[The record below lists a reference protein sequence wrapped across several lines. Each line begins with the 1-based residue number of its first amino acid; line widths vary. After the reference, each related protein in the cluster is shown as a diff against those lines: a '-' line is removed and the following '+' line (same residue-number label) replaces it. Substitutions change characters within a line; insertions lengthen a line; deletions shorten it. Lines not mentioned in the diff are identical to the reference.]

1 MIYLDYAANTPVDE
15 RVLAE
20 YVRASTQY
28 IANPNSLYQEGQR
41 AKNEIDKSSERI
53 CQLMGISDSE
63 VIYTSG
69 ASEANNLAIKGVARA
84 YRENGKHIIST
95 GLEHSSVSGAL
106 TYLQQA
112 GYEVEL
118 VRISRDGTIDLEHLE
133 ELLRKDTIL
142 VTITYGDSELGVCQP
157 ISEIKK
163 LIDRQSPQC
172 FFHTDATQVVGK
184 TELDMEAADLIT
196 FTPHKFYGLNGMGIL
211 LRKRH
216 VILEP
221 LIHGGKSTSI
231 YRSGTPV
238 TAWAVSTCK
247 ALELA
252 HEEMETRYK
261 IVENHSKK
269 LKEFFSSLPLCH
281 INSTEKSLP
290 HFQNVSIKDVKA
302 EAVQQKLDE
311 YNICIAT
318 KSACSVPNTPSR
330 AVFAVTKDKKLAK
343 CSFRISLSH
352 LTTQEQLAT
361 FMEVF
366 RKCYYELTE

>member
-28 IANPNSLYQEGQR
+28 IANPNSLYQEGKR

-53 CQLMGISDSE
+53 CQLIGITDSE

-112 GYEVEL
+112 GYEIDL
-118 VRISRDGTIDLEHLE
+118 VQILSDGTIDLEHLK
-133 ELLRKDTIL
+133 ELLRKDTVL
-142 VTITYGDSELGVCQP
+142 VTIAYGDSELGICQP
-157 ISEIKK
+157 IGEIKK
-163 LIDRQSPQC
+163 LIDKQSPQC

-184 TELDMEAADLIT
+184 ILLDIEAVDLIT
-196 FTPHKFYGLNGMGIL
+196 FTPHKFYGLNGMGVL
-211 LRKRH
+211 LRKKH
-216 VILEP
+216 IILEP

-238 TAWAVSTCK
+238 IAWAVSICK
-247 ALELA
+247 ALEIA
-252 HEEMETRYK
+252 YEEMEKRYATVDK
-261 IVENHSKK
+261 HSKK
-269 LKEFFSSLPLCH
+269 LIDFFNSLPLCH

-290 HFQNVSIKDVKA
+290 HFLNVSLKDIKA
-302 EAVQQKLDE
+302 ETVQQKLDE
-311 YNICIAT
+311 YGICIAT
-318 KSACSVPNTPSR
+318 KSACVVPNTPSR

-352 LTTQEQLAT
+352 MTTQEQVAT
-361 FMEVF
+361 FMETF
-366 RKCYYELTE
+366 HKCYYELTE